1 MTCFSLRFKEI
12 KRSFLETGRETERE
26 RGTRGRKAF
35 ITQKIVGVIRS
46 WRKIGIPEAWR
57 IR

>member
-1 MTCFSLRFKEI
+1 MFLSAIQRDG
-12 KRSFLETGRETERE
+12 SFLGRTGRETERE